1 MTTSTDHASLEQRIG
16 PRGRLHIRMMS
27 GSIRVSAVE
36 GDTVRVRER
45 NGHSLLEAFRIEG
58 SSDSLTLTSN
68 EKFGGVDFIVFSI
81 GRRSSLDIEAQVP
94 SGTHVTIETASAEI
108 GMSGMAGQVKL
119 RTASGDIRLDDQRGA
134 VELDAVSGDA
144 HVIATGPLDFRAR
157 TISGDLTVRGPRLE
171 RATIETTSGDVRLDA
186 LLQGPGPFEI
196 QTVSGDAT
204 IVGRSG
210 IRVEARTVTGDLR
223 SDLPNRRDTAPGRKM
238 LIVGDGGTPL
248 GFRSVSGDLRVIA
261 PREAITPATAGERR
275 APMPPD
281 APAAPDAPHAPAA
294 PHASAAPHAPAAPD
308 KPAASASETA
318 QLAQEAGHEVARLDV
333 LHALERGELSVEA
346 AMGRLAEIEEA

>member
-1 MTTSTDHASLEQRIG
+1 MTTSTDQASLEQRIG
-16 PRGRLHIRMMS
+16 PRGRFHIRMMS

-45 NGHSLLEAFRIEG
+45 HGRSLAEAFRIEG
-58 SSDSLTLTSN
+58 GSDSLTMTSN

-94 SGTHVTIETASAEI
+94 SGARVTIETASAEI
-108 GMSGMAGQVKL
+108 GVSGMAGPVKL
-119 RTASGDIRLDDQRGA
+119 RTASGDVRLDDQRGP

-144 HVIATGPLDFRAR
+144 QVVATGPLDLRAR

-186 LLQGPGPFEI
+186 LLEGPGPFQI
-196 QTVSGDAT
+196 QTVTGDAT

-261 PREAITPATAGERR
+261 PRDAMAPTAAGDRR
-275 APMPPD
+275 APMPPEAPE
-281 APAAPDAPHAPAA
+281 APAAQDARHAPAA
-294 PHASAAPHAPAAPD
+294 PVE
-308 KPAASASETA
+308 PAASATETA
-318 QLAQEAGHEVARLDV
+318 QLAQAAGHEVARLDV
-333 LHALERGELSVEA
+333 LHALERGDLSVEA
-346 AMGRLAEIEEA
+346 AMARLAEIEEA